1 MPRWWNQLQSRFYSR
16 LRWLPE
22 RAASR
27 ISRPKDIPMPPLASL
42 GRPIAEARVG
52 LVTAGGTHLASDVP
66 FDMVNKEGDASFRV
80 IPGDVDVA
88 DIRITH
94 DYYDH
99 TAADRDVNCVLPIER
114 LREFVAAGE
123 IGEVAPR
130 HVGMMGHLL
139 AAQAERLVGQTA
151 RDMAKVFLEDQVD
164 LVLASPG

>member
-1 MPRWWNQLQSRFYSR
+1 MPRWWSQFQSRFYSR

-22 RAASR
+22 RAGSR
-27 ISRPKDIPMPPLASL
+27 ISRPRDIPMPSLASL
-42 GRPIAEARVG
+42 KRPVTEARVG
-52 LVTAGGTHLASDVP
+52 LVTAGGTHLASDLP
-66 FDMVNKEGDASFRV
+66 FDMANKEGDASFRV

-88 DIRITH
+88 HIRITH

-99 TAADRDVNCVLPIER
+99 GAADRDVNCVFPIER
-114 LREFVAAGE
+114 IREFVVAGE

-139 AAQAERLVGQTA
+139 GSQAERLVGQTA
-151 RDMAKVFLEDQVD
+151 REMAEVFLEDQVD